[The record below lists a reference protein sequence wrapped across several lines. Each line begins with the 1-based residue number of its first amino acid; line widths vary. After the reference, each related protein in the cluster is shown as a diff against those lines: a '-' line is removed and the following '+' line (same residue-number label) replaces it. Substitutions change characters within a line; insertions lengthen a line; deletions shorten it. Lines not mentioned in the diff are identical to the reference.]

1 MPAERKTACFNLS
14 VINNNGQKS
23 QISPDARGRRTI
35 MMKFTETGLNE
46 SILKAIE
53 KLGFENPTPIQEKV
67 IPYLLT
73 SKKDI
78 IGLAQ
83 TGTGKTAAFGLPII
97 QQIDVTSNVVQA
109 LILSPTRELCIQISK
124 EMALYA
130 SEDRKITILPVY
142 GGANI
147 TNQMSALRK
156 GCSIVVATPGRAL
169 DLIKRKS
176 LKVEHVRYLVLDEAD
191 EMLNMGFKE
200 ELDDILKNTP
210 SDKQTLLFSAT
221 MPREVQRISDNYLT
235 DPFEISAGEKN
246 KGAENVSHEYYMG
259 MARYRYEI
267 LKRLVDFNPNIY
279 GIVFCRT
286 RRETKEVADKLM
298 ADGYNADALHGDL
311 SQAMRESVMQRF
323 RSRHIQLL
331 VATDV
336 AARGLDVNDLTHVI
350 HYNLP
355 DEDEVYI
362 HRSGRT
368 GRAGKDG
375 ISISIVH
382 TRESNK
388 IRALEKITGK
398 KFEKKSIPNGEEI
411 CTKQLFNLIDKMENV
426 EVDESRIG
434 PFMAAISEKLEYLDR
449 EQMIKHFVSMEFNR
463 FLSYYK
469 NSSDLN
475 RSASSDDRDRNDRGR
490 GDRSRGRE
498 RSRGEDRGRSEGRS
512 RSEGRDRGVE
522 REKFQKSDRGDV
534 SFTRFFINVGI
545 RDNITV
551 PKLIGLIN
559 DTTSTR
565 NIEIG
570 KIDLM
575 RNFSFFEVDST
586 QTDTVLKSFADATFD
601 EKPMSVEISKPD
613 PAKESGFE
621 RRTKKKNDN
630 YGEKRNFSGSNK
642 KSGSYK
648 KGDSYKKTGTRRKN
662 DR

>member
-1 MPAERKTACFNLS
+1 MPAERKTACFILS
-14 VINNNGQKS
+14 VINNNGLKS

-35 MMKFTETGLNE
+35 MIKFTETGLNE

-67 IPYLLT
+67 IPYLLS

-97 QQIDVTSNVVQA
+97 QQIDVSSNVVQA

-124 EMALYA
+124 EMELYA
-130 SEDRKITILPVY
+130 SEDKKINILPVY

-147 TNQMSALRK
+147 TNQMATLRK

-176 LKVEHVRYLVLDEAD
+176 LKVENIQYLVLDEAD

-200 ELDDILKNTP
+200 ELDEILKNTP
-210 SDKQTLLFSAT
+210 SEKQTLLFSAT
-221 MPREVQRISDNYLT
+221 MPREVQRISDNYLN

-355 DEDEVYI
+355 DEDDVYI

-368 GRAGKDG
+368 GRAGKTG

-382 TRESNK
+382 TREANK
-388 IRALEKITGK
+388 IRILEKITGK

-426 EVDESRIG
+426 EVDETRIE

-475 RSASSDDRDRNDRGR
+475 RTASSDDRDRNDRGR

-498 RSRGEDRGRSEGRS
+498 RDRDRDRGRGES
-512 RSEGRDRGVE
+512 RDRGVE
-522 REKFQKSDRGDV
+522 REKFQKSDRGDI

-586 QTDTVLKSFADATFD
+586 QTDTVLKSFTDATFD

-621 RRTKKKNDN
+621 KRTKKKGD
-630 YGEKRNFSGSNK
+630 YSGEKKNYSRSNK
-642 KSGSYK
+642 KGGSYK
-648 KGDSYKKTGTRRKN
+648 KGDSYKKTGPRNKN
-662 DR
+662 GR